1 MNYELFF
8 QHYIAPHPHTVA
20 GSLTILAARRWS
32 DWKKKKYIYIY
43 ILLISRVLFGCVEM
57 SFVGLIFNNN

>member
-8 QHYIAPHPHTVA
+8 QHYIASHPHTVA

-32 DWKKKKYIYIY
+32 DWKKYIYIY
-43 ILLISRVLFGCVEM
+43 FVLISRVLFGCVEM
-57 SFVGLIFNNN
+57 SFVVLIFNNN

>member
-8 QHYIAPHPHTVA
+8 QHYIASHPHTVA

-32 DWKKKKYIYIY
+32 DWKKYIYIY
-43 ILLISRVLFGCVEM
+43 IFCTDFEG
-57 SFVGLIFNNN
+57 FVWLC

>member
-20 GSLTILAARRWS
+20 GSQTILAARRWS
-32 DWKKKKYIYIY
+32 DWKIFLYIYITD
-43 ILLISRVLFGCVEM
+43 FEG
-57 SFVGLIFNNN
+57 FVWLC